1 MLGIRWVNA
10 WIELSAVSAVI
21 AGTARVRDN
30 GTDIITGLSQDCFSS
45 DFPSDCAR
53 KMIKLFT
60 TIFAVAVSFVTIT
73 ATTMAQAQDLKGDA
87 KAGETK
93 NAMCIGCH
101 GIKGYQAS
109 FPEVYKVP
117 MISGQSAKYLVSSL
131 TAYKKGERKHPS
143 MRGISETLT
152 DQDIAD
158 LSAYYSVS
166 GVVAGSELPAKPSKE
181 ASAEVQALLS
191 KANCASCHGANYS
204 KPIDP
209 SYPKLAGQHAD
220 YLLVALKA
228 YKVDNNP
235 KVGRANAIMAGMAKQ
250 YTNAELKA
258 MAGYLSS
265 LDGELKTVAQPRFR

>member
-1 MLGIRWVNA
+1 
-10 WIELSAVSAVI
+10 
-21 AGTARVRDN
+21 
-30 GTDIITGLSQDCFSS
+30 
-45 DFPSDCAR
+45 
-53 KMIKLFT
+53 MIKLFT

-73 ATTMAQAQDLKGDA
+73 ATTMAQAEDLKGDA
-87 KAGETK
+87 KAGEAK

-131 TAYKKGERKHPS
+131 TAYKKGDRKHPS
-143 MRGISETLT
+143 MRGIAETLT

-158 LSAYYSVS
+158 LSAYYSAS
-166 GVVAGSELPAKPSKE
+166 GVVASQELPAKPSKE
-181 ASAEVQALLS
+181 PSAEVQALLA

-235 KVGRANAIMAGMAKQ
+235 KIGRGNAIMAGMARQ

-258 MAGYLSS
+258 MAGYISS